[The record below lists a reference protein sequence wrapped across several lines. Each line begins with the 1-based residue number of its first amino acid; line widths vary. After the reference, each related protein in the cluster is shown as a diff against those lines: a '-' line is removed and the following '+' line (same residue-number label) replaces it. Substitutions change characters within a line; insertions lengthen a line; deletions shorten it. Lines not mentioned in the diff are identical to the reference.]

1 MPEHIDKRL
10 CTHIVYGFAVLNP
23 TTLRIRA
30 HDSWVDFDKEFYKN
44 VTALKGGRAGR
55 KVSLALGGW
64 NDSKGDK
71 YSRLVN
77 DPKARRY
84 VPRIYLLEDCYSS
97 SQSAPTFLVY
107 QVDLIFFEG
116 LDLEK
121 AGCKQQGHCYSKRE
135 EARLLQIQT

>member
-84 VPRIYLLEDCYSS
+84 V
-97 SQSAPTFLVY
+97 
-107 QVDLIFFEG
+107 
-116 LDLEK
+116 K
-121 AGCKQQGHCYSKRE
+121 SKD
-135 EARLLQIQT
+135 

>member
-1 MPEHIDKRL
+1 
-10 CTHIVYGFAVLNP
+10 
-23 TTLRIRA
+23 
-30 HDSWVDFDKEFYKN
+30 VDFDKEFYKN

-84 VPRIYLLEDCYSS
+84 VPRIYYLKSDN
-97 SQSAPTFLVY
+97 
-107 QVDLIFFEG
+107 
-116 LDLEK
+116 
-121 AGCKQQGHCYSKRE
+121 
-135 EARLLQIQT
+135 LQYNMLALWMDGTMTYRPSV

>member
-1 MPEHIDKRL
+1 M
-10 CTHIVYGFAVLNP
+10 
-23 TTLRIRA
+23 
-30 HDSWVDFDKEFYKN
+30 
-44 VTALKGGRAGR
+44 TALKGGRAKR
-55 KVSLALGGW
+55 KVSLAIGGW

-121 AGCKQQGHCYSKRE
+121 AGCKKQGHCYSKRE
-135 EARLLQIQT
+135 ESAWLLLFLNNNDPVFSTLLFATHILDLFYRVTN

>member
-1 MPEHIDKRL
+1 MNPPNLLSLLDFTNWAFYRPGNGKFLPEHIDKRL

-44 VTALKGGRAGR
+44 VTALKGGRAKR

-84 VPRIYLLEDCYSS
+84 VPRIYYLEDCY
-97 SQSAPTFLVY
+97 
-107 QVDLIFFEG
+107 
-116 LDLEK
+116 
-121 AGCKQQGHCYSKRE
+121 
-135 EARLLQIQT
+135 

>member
-1 MPEHIDKRL
+1 M
-10 CTHIVYGFAVLNP
+10 
-23 TTLRIRA
+23 
-30 HDSWVDFDKEFYKN
+30 
-44 VTALKGGRAGR
+44 TALKGGRAKR
-55 KVSLALGGW
+55 KVSLAIGGW

-121 AGCKQQGHCYSKRE
+121 AGCKKQGHCYSKRE
-135 EARLLQIQT
+135 EARRFSGCRLTGQLSREHLVSILVHASLTNAAW